1 MNETRDHLQR
11 RQVRGLLLL
20 MAACAILLLAALW
33 RHGSARPADSSIP
46 QEVMDEFNRVTAFSD
61 TTAPAGRQYSDTDK
75 KRSSPTKKKKPTRS
89 HKSAA
94 AKSAPSA
101 PARDITSEDL

>member
-33 RHGSARPADSSIP
+33 RHGSPRPADSSIP

-75 KRSSPTKKKKPTRS
+75 KHSSATKKKPTRP
-89 HKSAA
+89 HKSA